1 MSSQE
6 KRRKFNEAVVNMLFP
21 PPPPPPHP
29 QDGDEPLNILSEGFD
44 AELFSG
50 PKKYELG
57 LGEIGSSTTSDEDDD
72 GGGGGGGGNDSGS
85 QKLTRAQRKRL
96 RKKKL
101 KEDASRRRKIIGP
114 LLPPHN
120 DKLENDPPT
129 VRCYAAEEAFDKPG
143 EPSNLGPQNKLKQRR
158 MAKKLARKSLKVSS
172 EEDCHQ
178 YQNLSSADEQQA

>member
-6 KRRKFNEAVVNMLFP
+6 KRRKFNEAKP
-21 PPPPPPHP
+21 KTYAQP

-44 AELFSG
+44 AELFSANVD
-50 PKKYELG
+50 ELG